1 MSNKTVSRYSI
12 QLDIERSDNV
22 ARNINEIEK
31 ALNNISQSAKNINLS
46 EGLQSASVQAEE
58 LSKKIKDIVQNSDD
72 ATAEI
77 KAYEKAAQK
86 GISELEKQYV
96 KISYSLSEQ
105 GTAQRA
111 RLHELKQQAKALE
124 GNAAEQK
131 KYKQIEKE
139 IKALEKDVV
148 DLSDDELKA
157 AEKQNR
163 EIRARLKL
171 TQSEARLIQAQQKT
185 QKSLRQLLKDDIKG
199 IKEKIAQQL
208 KFINALKTTEGR
220 YNAIKKAAGKIG
232 AGVGAGAKL
241 AIKGAGIA
249 GGLVAGVGAA
259 AIASAGQIEERER
272 QARRIKGVS
281 KDDAADLLSN
291 VYIKTGADYSTI
303 VDAINR
309 VHSAIPG
316 ADYYDLLRAVPVEI
330 QYPGASALFR
340 QDTRRLIGSEQYE
353 QYANKIKAIQGTT
366 GASMEQVNEAASR
379 VANMRQSSFSNASMI
394 DLQAL
399 YLGLQNSG
407 AYDTQEELDRAFN
420 SFVRAQKNQK
430 KSVFEFAQS
439 YNWSRTAYG
448 ETNKEQARRA
458 INHLDF
464 AAIQASANTDTKEL
478 KYSNAEITTQ
488 KLREI
493 EEQKNKILMKIFEA
507 IFPIFEKLDVQKIGQ
522 MVSGLIDFALK
533 LVPPMIELFTAIQ
546 PYISKIVDFVNNIWE
561 FFKEVLEINEMDRSD
576 SDVKSVLQPRANGGL
591 VSMPSLVGEAGPE
604 MVIPLDHSRLA
615 RATNLTQ
622 YYTQNFSMSGNETT
636 ALSLSSV
643 VRSRDFSRAIS
654 ENNMINSRL
663 GR

>member
-46 EGLQSASVQAEE
+46 DGLQSASTQAEE

-111 RLHELKQQAKALE
+111 RLQELKQQAKALE

-148 DLSDDELKA
+148 GLSDDELKA
-157 AEKQNR
+157 AAKKNR

-232 AGVGAGAKL
+232 AGVGAGAKT

-249 GGLVAGVGAA
+249 GGLIAGLGVA
-259 AIASAGQIEERER
+259 ASSRAGDREERDKQE
-272 QARRIKGVS
+272 RRIKGVS
-281 KDDAADLLSN
+281 ALDARDLLST

-316 ADYYDLLRAVPVEI
+316 ADYYDLLKAVPVEI

-340 QDTRRLIGSEQYE
+340 QDTRRLIGPEQYA

-366 GASMEQVNEAASR
+366 GASMEQVNDAASR

-407 AYDTQEELDRAFN
+407 AYDSQEELDRAFN

-439 YNWSRTAYG
+439 YNWARTAYG

-458 INHLDF
+458 IRHLDF
-464 AAIQASANTDTKEL
+464 AAIEASTKVDNREF
-478 KYSNAEITTQ
+478 KYSPEEQESQRIRQ
-488 KLREI
+488 M
-493 EEQKNKILMKIFEA
+493 EEQKNKFLAKIYEA
-507 IFPIFEKLDVQKIGQ
+507 ISPMFDKLDVNKISA
-522 MVSGLIDFALK
+522 VVNGLIDFATK
-533 LVPPMIELFTAIQ
+533 LIPPMIELFTAIQ
-546 PYISKIVDFVNNIWE
+546 PYISKLIGILGEGIDLIKDAV
-561 FFKEVLEINEMDRSD
+561 
-576 SDVKSVLQPRANGGL
+576 SDVEPGQPRANGGL

-654 ENNMINSRL
+654 ENNSINSRL

>member
-31 ALNNISQSAKNINLS
+31 TLNNISQSAKNINLS
-46 EGLQSASVQAEE
+46 DGLQSASTQAEE

-111 RLHELKQQAKALE
+111 RLNELKQQAKALE

-131 KYKQIEKE
+131 KYKQLEKE

-157 AEKQNR
+157 AAKQNR

-185 QKSLRQLLKDDIKG
+185 QKSLKQLLKDDIKG
-199 IKEKIAQQL
+199 IKEKISQQL

-232 AGVGAGAKL
+232 AGVGAGAKT

-249 GGLVAGVGAA
+249 GGLVAGLGVAA
-259 AIASAGQIEERER
+259 ASRSGDLEEREK

-281 KDDAADLLSN
+281 ALDARDLLSKI
-291 VYIKTGADYSTI
+291 YITTGADYSTI

-340 QDTRRLIGSEQYE
+340 QDTTRLIGSEQYE

-366 GASMEQVNEAASR
+366 GASMEQVNDAASR

-407 AYDTQEELDRAFN
+407 AYDSQEELDRAFN
-420 SFVRAQKNQK
+420 SFVRAQRNQK

-439 YNWSRTAYG
+439 YNWARTAYG

-458 INHLDF
+458 IRHLDF
-464 AAIQASANTDTKEL
+464 SAIEASTKVDNGEL
-478 KYSNAEITTQ
+478 KYSAAEQESQRIRQ
-488 KLREI
+488 M
-493 EEQKNKILMKIFEA
+493 EEQKNKFLAKIFEA
-507 IFPIFEKLDVQKIGQ
+507 ISPIFDKLDVNKIGA
-522 MVSGLIDFALK
+522 VINGLIDFATK
-533 LVPPMIELFTAIQ
+533 LIPPMIELFTAIQ
-546 PYISKIVDFVNNIWE
+546 PYISKLIGILGEGIDLIKDAV
-561 FFKEVLEINEMDRSD
+561 
-576 SDVKSVLQPRANGGL
+576 SDVGPGQPRANGGL

-604 MVIPLDHSRLA
+604 LVIPLDHSRVS